1 MSWTYDTLEVGSKD
15 SISKVITA
23 TDVEKFAEVT
33 LDNNPIHLDEEF
45 AKNSMFGRR
54 IAHGMISAG
63 LISAVLG
70 AKLPGNGTIYMKQS
84 IGFFKPVFLDE
95 EVTAT
100 AEVVEKIDAK
110 KRLRIKT
117 TVTNANGD
125 VVADGEALVKFDK

>member
-1 MSWTYDTLEVGSKD
+1 MSWTYDNLKIGSKD

-23 TDVEKFAEVT
+23 KDVEQFAEVT
-33 LDNNPIHLDEEF
+33 LDNNPVHLDEEF
-45 AKNSMFGRR
+45 AKNSLFGKR

-70 AKLPGNGTIYMKQS
+70 TRLPGNGTIYMKQDIS
-84 IGFFKPVFLDE
+84 FFKPVFLNE
-95 EVTAT
+95 EVTAQV
-100 AEVVEKIDAK
+100 EVIEKIDAK

-117 TVTNANGD
+117 TVTNAKGD

>member
-1 MSWTYDTLEVGSKD
+1 MNWTYDSLKIGSED

-23 TDVEKFAEVT
+23 KDVEQFAEVT
-33 LDNNPIHLDEEF
+33 LDNNPVHLDEEF
-45 AKNSMFGRR
+45 AKKSIFKRR

-70 AKLPGNGTIYMKQS
+70 TRLPGNGTLYMKQELS
-84 IGFFKPVFLDE
+84 FWMPVFLDE
-95 EVTAT
+95 KVTAH
-100 AEVVEKIDAK
+100 VKVIEKLDEK

-117 TVTNANGD
+117 WVVNAKED